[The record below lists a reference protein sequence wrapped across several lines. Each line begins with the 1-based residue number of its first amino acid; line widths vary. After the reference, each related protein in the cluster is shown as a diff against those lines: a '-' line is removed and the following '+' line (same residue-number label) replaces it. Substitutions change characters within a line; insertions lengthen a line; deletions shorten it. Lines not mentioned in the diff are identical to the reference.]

1 MGFYPHI
8 IKGGYVTYRN
18 IVVEYLDT
26 KLESFQNGMIVL
38 TGPKSNGKEELIN
51 LLTNFGGQIINLVNL
66 SEIFSYSQEYF
77 ETILFNKFLS
87 CDAENPV
94 WVVYEPGEIGNMKIP
109 ESLQTFMSK
118 SIRFHVE
125 QELEMRIRF
134 ILKVSI
140 KFDYFKR
147 AKHHFLRIFR
157 AYFKIEKIHH

>member
-18 IVVEYLDT
+18 IVVDYLNT
-26 KLESFQNGMIVL
+26 KIESFQNGMIVL

-51 LLTNFGGQIINLVNL
+51 LLTNCGGQIINLVNL

-94 WVVYEPGEIGNMKIP
+94 WVVYEPGEIGKMKIP
-109 ESLQTFMSK
+109 ESLQTIMSK

-147 AKHHFLRIFR
+147 AKQHFLRIFR